1 MSSYL
6 VTGGA
11 GFIGSHLV
19 MRLLHD
25 GHHVRIVD
33 NLVTGSR
40 ANLPEPERVDFI
52 EADLANAKIAQKAVQ
67 GMEFVLHQAAIPSVP
82 RSVSDPVTSHR
93 ANVDATL
100 NLLCAARDA
109 KVARLIFAGSS
120 SVYGDTPTLP
130 KHELMPTDPRSPYAL
145 QKFIGEQYS
154 QLFTELYGLETTTI
168 RYFNVFGPR
177 QDPGSPYSGVISRFI
192 KLLLA
197 GEPPT
202 IHGDGEQTRDFTYVD
217 NVVDAVLAACSA
229 PDAVGRVMN
238 VAMGERTS
246 LKQLLSM
253 LSDIIGVAVEPIYLD
268 PREGDVRDSQAD
280 CALAQEVLN
289 YQPRVSFQEGLRRTV
304 DWYRQ
309 SLLHS

>member
-1 MSSYL
+1 M
-6 VTGGA
+6 
-11 GFIGSHLV
+11 
-19 MRLLHD
+19 
-25 GHHVRIVD
+25 
-33 NLVTGSR
+33 
-40 ANLPEPERVDFI
+40 
-52 EADLANAKIAQKAVQ
+52 
-67 GMEFVLHQAAIPSVP
+67 
-82 RSVSDPVTSHR
+82 SDPATSHR

-246 LKQLLSM
+246 LKQLVSM
-253 LSDIIGVAVEPIYLD
+253 LSDIIGVAVEPVYGD

-309 SLLHS
+309 SSLHS

>member
-1 MSSYL
+1 
-6 VTGGA
+6 
-11 GFIGSHLV
+11 
-19 MRLLHD
+19 
-25 GHHVRIVD
+25 
-33 NLVTGSR
+33 
-40 ANLPEPERVDFI
+40 
-52 EADLANAKIAQKAVQ
+52 
-67 GMEFVLHQAAIPSVP
+67 
-82 RSVSDPVTSHR
+82 
-93 ANVDATL
+93 
-100 NLLCAARDA
+100 
-109 KVARLIFAGSS
+109 
-120 SVYGDTPTLP
+120 
-130 KHELMPTDPRSPYAL
+130 
-145 QKFIGEQYS
+145 
-154 QLFTELYGLETTTI
+154 
-168 RYFNVFGPR
+168 VFGPR

-309 SLLHS
+309 SSLHS